1 MPDIIQSLKTKFEFV
16 AISLAL
22 LGMMSTGVYV
32 YTTQSKTLVDHG
44 LDIVRIEAQ
53 QDASSVIAQTL
64 RADIDAKLLPSILS
78 NQKEIVRHETRIEA
92 MEKSARADRELLLEI
107 RNDLKWL
114 RGRQEP

>member
-44 LDIVRIEAQ
+44 RDIVRIEAQ
-53 QDASSVIAQTL
+53 QAAGRVIAQAL
-64 RADIDAKLLPSILS
+64 RADIDSKLLPSILS
-78 NQKEIVRHETRIEA
+78 NQKEILRHKTRLDA
-92 MEKSARADRELLLEI
+92 MEKSARADRELLIEI
-107 RNDLKWL
+107 RNDLKWMRERL
-114 RGRQEP
+114 DP